1 MGKKTKSKPANW
13 DMYWYIS
20 HQGRTERYES
30 QEAALVAVDL
40 IIPSYENGIWDRDD
54 YHILI
59 NYHGE
64 ETVDDELFVLH
75 HLANV
80 LTPGIMPQTFRVGI
94 YAKNKEDWIFK
105 YGSDLLQQ
113 ALRAGYDCNEGYLA
127 ERLASDYPGFTAKEW
142 SKYKKV
148 DTPNEVCLHACSGY
162 EHSYCS
168 IDRENYYI
176 TIDNYL
182 GKYQLV
188 KLIDPNL
195 KITRVKPQIEFT
207 EISDPLMELNA
218 TLKRLSDK
226 YADPCVEVTD
236 RKQEW
241 ILEHGS
247 DLLQQ
252 SLMAGYDCGDRYLQ
266 ERIAYD
272 YPGFEINERNYP
284 KVNSPDERCLYACL
298 GYEDAYC
305 SFNGAGY
312 YITIDNFLG
321 KHQLIKPIDD
331 PAKVAEEN
339 SIVPTVANTFVTQMR
354 RYGDSINSSP
364 IALVVVGTSAYIL
377 MMGVV
382 CFGAYLLLS

>member
-13 DMYWYIS
+13 YVSYQDNREY
-20 HQGRTERYES
+20 YES
-30 QEAALVAVDL
+30 QQAVLVAVDL
-40 IIPSYENGIWDRDD
+40 IISSCESGIWCENS
-54 YHILI
+54 YLFLGHLQ
-59 NYHGE
+59 E
-64 ETVDDELFVLH
+64 ETVDSDLLSSH
-75 HLANV
+75 YSTNV
-80 LTPGIMPQTFRVGI
+80 LVPTSFHGMFRI
-94 YAKNKEDWIFK
+94 DLFAKNKEDWIFK

-113 ALRAGYDCNEGYLA
+113 SLKAGYDCNEGYLA
-127 ERLASDYPGFTAKEW
+127 ERLARDYPGFTAKEW
-142 SKYKKV
+142 GKYKKV
-148 DTPNEVCLHACSGY
+148 DTPNERCLYACSSY

-168 IDRENYYI
+168 IDKENYYI

-195 KITRVKPQIEFT
+195 EIVRVLPQSEFT

-226 YADPCVEVTD
+226 YPDPCVEVTD
-236 RKQEW
+236 PKQEW

-252 SLMAGYDCGDRYLQ
+252 SLMADYDCGDRYLQ

-272 YPGFEINERNYP
+272 YPGFEINLRNYP

-305 SFNGAGY
+305 SSNGKNY

-321 KHQLIKPIDD
+321 KYQLIKLIDD
-331 PAKVAEEN
+331 PVKVAEEN

-364 IALVVVGTSAYIL
+364 IALVVVGTSAYVL

>member
-1 MGKKTKSKPANW
+1 MGKKSKSKPANW
-13 DMYWYIS
+13 YVSYQDKRDY
-20 HQGRTERYES
+20 YES
-30 QEAALVAVDL
+30 QQAVIVAVDL
-40 IIPSYENGIWDRDD
+40 IISSCESGIWCGDSS
-54 YHILI
+54 
-59 NYHGE
+59 
-64 ETVDDELFVLH
+64 LFLSYLQKGDLDSDLLSSH
-75 HLANV
+75 YSTNV
-80 LTPGIMPQTFRVGI
+80 LVATSFDGMFRI
-94 YAKNKEDWIFK
+94 DLFAKNKEDWIFK

-113 ALRAGYDCNEGYLA
+113 SLKAGYDCNEGYLA
-127 ERLASDYPGFTAKEW
+127 ERLARDYPGFTARK
-142 SKYKKV
+142 SGKCKKV
-148 DTPNEVCLHACSGY
+148 DTPNEVCLYACSSY
-162 EHSYCS
+162 EYSYCS
-168 IDRENYYI
+168 IDKEDYYI

-188 KLIDPNL
+188 KLINPNL

-207 EISDPLMELNA
+207 EISDPLIELNA

-226 YADPCVEVTD
+226 YPDPSAEVTD
-236 RKQEW
+236 PKQEW

-272 YPGFEINERNYP
+272 YPGFEINLRNYP

-305 SFNGAGY
+305 SSNNKSY

-321 KHQLIKPIDD
+321 KYQLIKLIDD
-331 PAKVAEEN
+331 PVKVAEEN

-364 IALVVVGTSAYIL
+364 IALVVVGTSAYVL